1 MAAEDPAQQG
11 AQSEGLL
18 RSLRSLLASLIA
30 LARTRLE
37 LLSTELEDE
46 RLRFL
51 QLLAWACAA
60 ALFLALGAV
69 MLNVFVLAL
78 FWDVNRV
85 LAAFLLAVGW
95 LALGVVLGIHVRNKA
110 REKSRLFA
118 ASLAELAKDRDQL
131 TSR

>member
-1 MAAEDPAQQG
+1 MAAEDPERDE

-18 RSLRSLLASLIA
+18 QSLRKLAGTLIA

-37 LLSTELEDE
+37 LLGTELEGE
-46 RLRFL
+46 RLRL
-51 QLLAWACAA
+51 LELLAWACAA
-60 ALFLALGAV
+60 AFFLALGAV
-69 MLNVFVLAL
+69 MLAVFVLVL

-85 LAAFLLAVGW
+85 LAAFLLAAGC
-95 LALGVVLGIHVRNKA
+95 LGLGAVLGIHVRNKA

-131 TSR
+131 SPP

>member
-18 RSLRSLLASLIA
+18 RSLRNLLASLIA

-51 QLLAWACAA
+51 QLLALACAA
-60 ALFLALGAV
+60 AFFLALGAV
-69 MLNVFVLAL
+69 MLTVFVLAL

-95 LALGVVLGIHVRNKA
+95 LALGVVLGIQVRNKA